1 MMRRGL
7 REGGVPAPLPASD
20 LPPVIVADDDQD
32 VRTMLRTLLELDGH
46 EVIEAKDGDEAWKLC
61 VDCVPPFPLPPLP
74 AVIDLSLVAV
84 ALGSLLILRLA
95 HGALPWG
102 HLMIA
107 VGPDGRL
114 MRPRVKWH
122 LWSISR
128 GEPPRLA
135 AIGGFASVTLGC
147 AAAAAVAPR
156 LVDSIFRPV
165 SSLSTSLMIF
175 TVAVSTILM
184 PLGLS
189 VLLRAILDMT
199 ARRSSMM
206 GVVVGMR
213 RDAGIFGRSYR
224 IAVQA
229 GDRAMAKRLWAE
241 SFRVDQATFARLSPG
256 DRINLE
262 YSPRLRYVY
271 HAVLPE
277 PQNKAVG

>member
-1 MMRRGL
+1 
-7 REGGVPAPLPASD
+7 LP
-20 LPPVIVADDDQD
+20 V
-32 VRTMLRTLLELDGH
+32 
-46 EVIEAKDGDEAWKLC
+46 
-61 VDCVPPFPLPPLP
+61 PPLP

-107 VGPDGRL
+107 VGPDGRP

-135 AIGGFASVTLGC
+135 AIGGLASVALGC
-147 AAAAAVAPR
+147 AAAVAVGPR
-156 LVDSIFRPV
+156 LVDSVFRPV
-165 SSLSTSLMIF
+165 SSMLTAMMIF
-175 TVAVSTILM
+175 TIAVSTILI

-189 VLLRAILDMT
+189 VLVRAILDMT
-199 ARRSSMM
+199 ARRSSML
-206 GVVVGMR
+206 GLVVGMR
-213 RDAGIFGRSYR
+213 RDLGVFGRSYR

-241 SFRVDQATFARLSPG
+241 SFRVNRATFERLSPG
-256 DRINLE
+256 DRISIE
-262 YSPRLRYVY
+262 YSARLRYVY
-271 HAVLPE
+271 QAVLPE
-277 PQNKAVG
+277 PLKKAVG

>member
-1 MMRRGL
+1 ML
-7 REGGVPAPLPASD
+7 RLTRHGSEYDPYSGAARSARKLRLYASGVPTF
-20 LPPVIVADDDQD
+20 PV
-32 VRTMLRTLLELDGH
+32 
-46 EVIEAKDGDEAWKLC
+46 
-61 VDCVPPFPLPPLP
+61 PPLP

-107 VGPDGRL
+107 VGPDGRP

-122 LWSISR
+122 LWSVSR

-156 LVDSIFRPV
+156 LVDSVFRPV
-165 SSLSTSLMIF
+165 SSIWTTLMIF
-175 TVAVSTILM
+175 TIACSTILI

-189 VLLRAILDMT
+189 VLVRAILDMT
-199 ARRSSMM
+199 ARRGSMV
-206 GVVVGMR
+206 GLVVGMR
-213 RDAGIFGRSYR
+213 RVAGVFGRTYR

-241 SFRVDQATFARLSPG
+241 SFRIDKSTFERLRPG
-256 DRINLE
+256 DRISVE

-271 HAVLPE
+271 NAVLPE
-277 PQNKAVG
+277 PLKKAVG

>member
-1 MMRRGL
+1 M
-7 REGGVPAPLPASD
+7 
-20 LPPVIVADDDQD
+20 PP
-32 VRTMLRTLLELDGH
+32 M
-46 EVIEAKDGDEAWKLC
+46 
-61 VDCVPPFPLPPLP
+61 P

-107 VGPDGRL
+107 VGPDGRP

-135 AIGGFASVTLGC
+135 AVGGFASVALGTV
-147 AAAAAVAPR
+147 AALAVAPR
-156 LVDSIFRPV
+156 LVESVFRPV
-165 SSLSTSLMIF
+165 SSFWTSMMIF
-175 TVAVSTILM
+175 TLAASTILI

-189 VLLRAILDMT
+189 VLVRALMDMT
-199 ARRSSMM
+199 GRRSSMV
-206 GVVVGMR
+206 GLVVGLR
-213 RDAGIFGRSYR
+213 RDAGIFGRTYR
-224 IAVQA
+224 MAVQS

-241 SFRVDQATFARLSPG
+241 SFRVDRATFERLSPG
-256 DRINLE
+256 DRISLE

-271 HAVLPE
+271 QTVLPE
-277 PQNKAVG
+277 PLKKAAG

>member
-1 MMRRGL
+1 
-7 REGGVPAPLPASD
+7 VP
-20 LPPVIVADDDQD
+20 
-32 VRTMLRTLLELDGH
+32 T
-46 EVIEAKDGDEAWKLC
+46 
-61 VDCVPPFPLPPLP
+61 LP

-107 VGPDGRL
+107 VGPDGRP

-135 AIGGFASVTLGC
+135 AIGGLASVGLGC
-147 AAAAAVAPR
+147 AAAMAVGPR
-156 LVDSIFRPV
+156 LVESVFRPV
-165 SSLSTSLMIF
+165 SSLLTGLMIF
-175 TVAVSTILM
+175 TLAVSTILI
-184 PLGLS
+184 PLGLT
-189 VLLRAILDMT
+189 VLVRAILDMT
-199 ARRSSMM
+199 ARRSSML
-206 GVVVGMR
+206 GLVVGMR

-241 SFRVDQATFARLSPG
+241 SFRVDRATFDRLSPG
-256 DRINLE
+256 DRVSIE
-262 YSPRLRYVY
+262 YSARLRYVY
-271 HAVLPE
+271 QTVLPE
-277 PQNKAVG
+277 PLKKAVG